1 MSPKAMMG
9 LIVLGL
15 ALLLGSQSLYVVNET
30 QVAIKLKFGEV
41 VEADIEPGLHV
52 KVPFIEK
59 VKRFDGRVLTLDTA
73 SARYLT
79 SEKKYTIVDSFAQW
93 RVQDVNAYYKATSG
107 NYMQASDLLAAQLNR
122 ALRDE
127 IAART
132 LHEVVAGERDQL
144 MSKLTTDLNAQGQKE
159 LGIEVIDV
167 RIKAIDLPEDLS
179 RSVYSRMQTER
190 AREAREYRSQ
200 GKELAE
206 GIQADADR
214 QVVVIGAEAYRKAEE
229 LRGQGDAEATA
240 IYAQA
245 YNKDPEFYAFTRS
258 LTAYSESFKN
268 NDILLLQPDNQF
280 FRYMQGTKG
289 SQ

>member
-1 MSPKAMMG
+1 MSPKAMFG

-15 ALLLGSQSLYVVNET
+15 ALILGTQGLYVVNET

-41 VEADIEPGLHV
+41 VEADVKPGLHW

-59 VKRFDGRVLTLDTA
+59 VKRFDGRVLTLDTT
-73 SARYLT
+73 SSRYLT
-79 SEKKYTIVDSFAQW
+79 SGKKYAIVDSFAQW
-93 RVQDVNAYYKATSG
+93 KVSDVNAYYKATSG
-107 NYMQASDLLAAQLNR
+107 NYGQAIDLLGALLNK

-132 LHEVVAGERDQL
+132 LHEVVSGERDTL
-144 MSKLTTDLNAQGQKE
+144 MSKLTTDLNKQSQKD
-159 LGIEVIDV
+159 LGIEIIDV

-179 RSVYSRMQTER
+179 RSVYSRMAAER

-200 GKELAE
+200 GKELSE
-206 GIQADADR
+206 GIEADADR
-214 QVVVIGAEAYRKAEE
+214 QVVVISAEAYRKAEQT
-229 LRGQGDAEATA
+229 RGEGDAEATA
-240 IYAQA
+240 IYAKA

-258 LTAYSESFKN
+258 LKAYNESFKN

-280 FRYMQGTKG
+280 FRYMKG
-289 SQ
+289 ATGK